1 MRILFNRS
9 TPEETTRS
17 REAILRIQAER
28 DLLLEKLRN
37 EGDILRSIESE
48 MTLLRNAIDALRP
61 WETRQ
66 RLAESLRELVFRAF
80 DLSGFSVLEVDE
92 TAKRITCLHYFE
104 AGTARHYAPRDYEKD
119 PGLSGCVIHQRR
131 SLYLRTLAEAEALGA
146 VHSPPELAT
155 GLVPSTYYG
164 IPLFAETRII
174 GVLAFMSY
182 PQDDFAPSRRILMDS
197 LGRLLANAFYCSS
210 WDDQR
215 RSI

>member
-1 MRILFNRS
+1 MRILSNRS
-9 TPEETTRS
+9 TSEEATRS

-37 EGDILRSIESE
+37 EADVLRSIESE
-48 MTLLRNAIDALRP
+48 MTLLRSAIEVLCP
-61 WETRQ
+61 WKTRQ
-66 RLAESLRELVFRAF
+66 QLAESLRELVFRAF
-80 DLSGFSVLEVDE
+80 DLSGFSVLGVDE
-92 TAKRITCLHYFE
+92 TAKRIICLHYFE
-104 AGTARHYAPRDYEKD
+104 AGTARHYPPRDYEKD
-119 PGLSGCVIHQRR
+119 PGLSGCVIQQRR
-131 SLYLRTLAEAEALGA
+131 SLYLRTIAESEALGA

-164 IPLFAETRII
+164 IPLFADASVI

-210 WDDQR
+210 SDDQR
-215 RSI
+215 TS